1 MDNYDKYIT
10 SSEYAININLAEVEE
25 CSGNLKKLL
34 TQWSHKQCKFKS
46 KFGDVKSTGYV
57 ADEIFGGQEN
67 TIATLDILDQLSENM
82 TGLLENSI
90 SFFENFGFVFKETDH
105 QLADKWSK

>member
-34 TQWSHKQCKFKS
+34 TQWSQKQCKFKS
-46 KFGDVKSTGYV
+46 KFGDVESTGYV
-57 ADEIFGGQEN
+57 R
-67 TIATLDILDQLSENM
+67 
-82 TGLLENSI
+82 SI
-90 SFFENFGFVFKETDH
+90 VGKYDGIIGKFNFFF
-105 QLADKWSK
+105 